1 MAFGCQNIIE
11 SGSFWIDVMPL
22 TPASQMVPLSFV
34 ITLNTDSIPRKF
46 KKYIKK
52 AFFVAFWWK
61 KNFWIW
67 FFRNWCHALNTGDQ
81 MVSLNFVITL
91 NKYSIS
97 CKLKKKHIVKR
108 HFPFPFGLKILLNL
122 VLFELVSCPWHRP
135 SKWSLWAL
143 HWTQTVFPINGRKY
157 LIILNPA
164 WWALILVGPTV
175 CRA

>member
-46 KKYIKK
+46 KKNIKK

-61 KNFWIW
+61 FFFESGSFGIGAMPLTPETKWSLWTLLSHWTNTVFPVNWKKN
-67 FFRNWCHALNTGDQ
+67 H
-81 MVSLNFVITL
+81 
-91 NKYSIS
+91 
-97 CKLKKKHIVKR
+97 KLKR

-135 SKWSLWAL
+135 PKWSLWAL
-143 HWTQTVFPINGRKY
+143 RWTQTVFPINGRKY

-175 CRA
+175 SRA